1 MKRSKGPRG
10 RNFTPDERALSL
22 KIIMSGGTL
31 DDVNSQLFAHQKVEG
46 LSERAMPES
55 SYQMVNNTYTRYLQ
69 NDDAVR
75 DHIFHPSPMGK
86 LRAKAKI
93 LQEQEC

>member
-1 MKRSKGPRG
+1 MIKKNRGPRG
-10 RNFTPDERALSL
+10 RNFTPDERSLAL

-31 DDVNSQLFAHQKVEG
+31 DEVNSQLIAHQLAEG

-55 SYQMVNNTYTRYLQ
+55 SYSMMKNTYTRYLQ

-75 DHIFHPSPMGK
+75 DHIFHPSPLGK
-86 LRAKAKI
+86 LRARAKMN
-93 LQEQEC
+93 QE

>member
-10 RNFTPDERALSL
+10 RNFTPDERALAL
-22 KIIMSGGTL
+22 RIIMSGGTL
-31 DDVNSQLFAHQKVEG
+31 DEVNNQLVSHQKAEG

-55 SYQMVNNTYTRYLQ
+55 SYSMVKNTYAKYLQ

-75 DHIFHPSPMGK
+75 DHVFHPAPLGK
-86 LRAKAKI
+86 LRARAKMH
-93 LQEQEC
+93 QE

>member
-1 MKRSKGPRG
+1 MIKKKKGPRG
-10 RNFTPDERALSL
+10 RNFTPDERALAL
-22 KIIMSGGTL
+22 RIIMSGGTL
-31 DDVNSQLFAHQKVEG
+31 DEVNTQLTAHQLAEG

-55 SYQMVNNTYTRYLQ
+55 SFNMVKNTYTRFLQ

-86 LRAKAKI
+86 LRAKAKMN
-93 LQEQEC
+93 QE